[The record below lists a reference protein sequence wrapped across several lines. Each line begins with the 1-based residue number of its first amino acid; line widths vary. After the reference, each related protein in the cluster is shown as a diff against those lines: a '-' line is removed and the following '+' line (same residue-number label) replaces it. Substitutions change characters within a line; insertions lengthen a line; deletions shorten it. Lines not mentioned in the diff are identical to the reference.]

1 MKKYI
6 SCDFLSFDMF
16 FETPSAGHPVSYVF
30 FRPLRRG
37 ISYPMFF
44 ETPSAGH
51 PYPMFFEILHR
62 VGQGVGSE

>member
-6 SCDFLSFDMF
+6 SCDFLSFDMV

-30 FRPLRRG
+30 RD
-37 ISYPMFF
+37 
-44 ETPSAGH
+44 PSAGH

>member
-6 SCDFLSFDMF
+6 SCDFLSFD
-16 FETPSAGHPVSYVF
+16 
-30 FRPLRRG
+30 
-37 ISYPMFF
+37 MFF